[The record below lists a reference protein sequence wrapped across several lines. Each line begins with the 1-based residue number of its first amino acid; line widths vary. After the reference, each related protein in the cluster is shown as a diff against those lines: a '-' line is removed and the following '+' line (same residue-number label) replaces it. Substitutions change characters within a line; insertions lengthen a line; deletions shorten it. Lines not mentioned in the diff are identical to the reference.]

1 MPGAILSL
9 IFGGNKQGARTLSI
23 VIFSIMTLSIL
34 TFSIMTLS
42 ITTLSIMRTYE
53 WAKLARVLHHTR
65 LEWLA
70 TDKHTSLL
78 GPFMSWEEN
87 KSC

>member
-1 MPGAILSL
+1 M
-9 IFGGNKQGARTLSI
+9 TLSI

-34 TFSIMTLS
+34 TFSIMKLSITTLS
-42 ITTLSIMRTYE
+42 IMTLSIMRTYE